1 LGSAT
6 SASKKHLIGFRRDRR
21 VGGLSDSETLRG
33 KQGNIRCYAP
43 KDNIHLVSNPVG
55 NNMGYITKVLRPDEK
70 LLATGKLH
78 WIVYRLAI
86 ISMLVAVILWF
97 VIGEAAPILRMTAFV
112 LFAGF
117 AVLTAI
123 KEWLEQWITEIAITD
138 RRVIY
143 KTGLIRR
150 QTAEMNMD
158 KIESVKV
165 DQSLLGRLLNYGS
178 IHIRG
183 TGEGLEHLDYISS
196 PISLRNTITTK

>member
-1 LGSAT
+1 M
-6 SASKKHLIGFRRDRR
+6 I
-21 VGGLSDSETLRG
+21 SEEEYYNHYTVPMA
-33 KQGNIRCYAP
+33 N
-43 KDNIHLVSNPVG
+43 
-55 NNMGYITKVLRPDEK
+55 PDEVVFGLPDNGCVHRRPAGHTPLETAK
-70 LLATGKLH
+70 LLT
-78 WIVYRLAI
+78 I
-86 ISMLVAVILWF
+86 ISMLVAVVLWF

-117 AVLTAI
+117 AVFIAI
-123 KEWLEQWITEIAITD
+123 KEWLEQWITEIAVTD

-158 KIESVKV
+158 KIKSVKV

>member
-1 LGSAT
+1 
-6 SASKKHLIGFRRDRR
+6 
-21 VGGLSDSETLRG
+21 
-33 KQGNIRCYAP
+33 
-43 KDNIHLVSNPVG
+43 
-55 NNMGYITKVLRPDEK
+55 MGYITKVLRPDEK

-78 WIVYRLAI
+78 WIVYRFAI
-86 ISMLVAVILWF
+86 ISMLVAVFLWF
-97 VIGEAAPILRMTAFV
+97 VIGEAAPVLRMTAFA

-123 KEWLEQWITEIAITD
+123 KEWLEQWITEIAVTD

-143 KTGLIRR
+143 KTGLISR

-183 TGEGLEHLDYISS
+183 TGEGMGHLDYISS
-196 PISLRNTITTK
+196 PILLRNTITTK